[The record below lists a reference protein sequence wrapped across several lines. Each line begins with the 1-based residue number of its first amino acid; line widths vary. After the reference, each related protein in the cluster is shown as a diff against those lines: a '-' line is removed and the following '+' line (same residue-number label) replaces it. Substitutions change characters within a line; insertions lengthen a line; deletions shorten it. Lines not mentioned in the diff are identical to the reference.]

1 VSTAAPEPVPY
12 RVVYSERVRQRLLAL
27 ADVARDRGDG
37 HAFVAAVKEIHRRL
51 CLYPQ
56 FGEPL
61 FDLTREA
68 GQVWL
73 GIVRPLSMRYGVL
86 DDRRVVMVS
95 ELPVLLPKS
104 ETQDDG

>member
-1 VSTAAPEPVPY
+1 MSTAASEPVPY
-12 RVVYSERVRQRLLAL
+12 RVVYAQQVRQRLLAL
-27 ADVARDRGDG
+27 ADVARQRGDG
-37 HAFVAAVKEIHRRL
+37 DAFVAAVKEIHRRL

-61 FDLTREA
+61 FDLTQEP

-73 GIVRPLSMRYGVL
+73 GIVRPLIMRYGVL

-104 ETQDDG
+104 EAETSA

>member
-1 VSTAAPEPVPY
+1 MSAPASGPVPY

-27 ADVARDRGDG
+27 ADVARERGDG
-37 HAFVAAVKEIHRRL
+37 DAFLAALKEFHRRL

-61 FDLTREA
+61 IDLTQQA

-73 GIVRPLSMRYGVL
+73 GTVRPLAMRYGVF
-86 DDRRVVMVS
+86 DERRLVMVT
-95 ELPVLLPKS
+95 EVPVLLPQES
-104 ETQDDG
+104 PEDE

>member
-1 VSTAAPEPVPY
+1 MSDAASEPVPY

-27 ADVARDRGDG
+27 ADVARRRGDG
-37 HAFVAAVKEIHRRL
+37 EAFLAAVKEFHRRL

-61 FDLTREA
+61 IDLKQEP

-73 GIVRPLSMRYGVL
+73 GTVRPLVLRYGVF
-86 DDRRVVMVS
+86 DERRVVMVT
-95 ELPVLLPKS
+95 EIPVLLPKS
-104 ETQDDG
+104 DAQGSD

>member
-1 VSTAAPEPVPY
+1 VSPAASDPVPY
-12 RVVYSERVRQRLLAL
+12 RVAYAERVRQRLLAL
-27 ADVARDRGDG
+27 ADVARERGDG
-37 HAFVAAVKEIHRRL
+37 DAFVAAVKEMHRRL

-61 FDLTREA
+61 FDLTQEV

-86 DDRRVVMVS
+86 DNRRVVMVS

-104 ETQDDG
+104 ETQDGG

>member
-1 VSTAAPEPVPY
+1 
-12 RVVYSERVRQRLLAL
+12 
-27 ADVARDRGDG
+27 
-37 HAFVAAVKEIHRRL
+37 VKESHRRL

-61 FDLTREA
+61 FDLKQEV

-86 DDRRVVMVS
+86 DERRVVMIS
-95 ELPVLLPKS
+95 ELPVLLPRRES
-104 ETQDDG
+104 PTE

>member
-1 VSTAAPEPVPY
+1 MSADASEPVPY
-12 RVVYSERVRQRLLAL
+12 RVVYSERVRQRLLGL

-37 HAFVAAVKEIHRRL
+37 EEFVGALKEFDRRL

-61 FDLTREA
+61 IDLTQEP

-73 GIVRPLSMRYGVL
+73 GTVRPLTMRYSVL
-86 DDRRVVMVS
+86 DERRVVMVT

-104 ETQDDG
+104 GPQDRE

>member
-1 VSTAAPEPVPY
+1 MNAAASEPVPY

-27 ADVARDRGDG
+27 ADIARERGDG
-37 HAFVAAVKEIHRRL
+37 EAFLAALKEFHRRL

-61 FDLTREA
+61 IDLKREP

-73 GIVRPLSMRYGVL
+73 GTVRPLVLRYGVF
-86 DDRRVVMVS
+86 DERRVVMVT
-95 ELPVLLPKS
+95 EIPVLLPKS
-104 ETQDDG
+104 EAQESE

>member
-1 VSTAAPEPVPY
+1 MSTAASGPVPY
-12 RVVYSERVRQRLLAL
+12 RVVYAERVRQRLLAL
-27 ADVARDRGDG
+27 ADTARERGDG
-37 HAFVAAVKEIHRRL
+37 AAFVAAVKEIPRRL

-61 FDLTREA
+61 FDLRQEA

-86 DDRRVVMVS
+86 EDRRVVMVS

-104 ETQDDG
+104 ETQDSG

>member
-1 VSTAAPEPVPY
+1 MSAPSSQSVPY
-12 RVVYSERVRQRLLAL
+12 RVVYSGRVRQRLLAL
-27 ADVARDRGDG
+27 ADVARERGDG
-37 HAFVAAVKEIHRRL
+37 ETFLTALKEFHRRL

-61 FDLTREA
+61 IELMQEV

-73 GIVRPLSMRYGVL
+73 GIVRPLVLRYGVF
-86 DDRRVVMVS
+86 DERRVVMVT

-104 ETQDDG
+104 DPKGSP

>member
-1 VSTAAPEPVPY
+1 VSPAATDPVPY

-27 ADVARDRGDG
+27 ADVARERGDG
-37 HAFVAAVKEIHRRL
+37 EAFLAALKEFHRRL

-61 FDLTREA
+61 TELTRES

-73 GIVRPLSMRYGVL
+73 GIVRPLAMRYGVF
-86 DDRRVVMVS
+86 DERRVVMVT
-95 ELPVLLPKS
+95 EVPVLLPRS
-104 ETQDDG
+104 EAQERE

>member
-1 VSTAAPEPVPY
+1 MSEAASEPMPY

-27 ADVARDRGDG
+27 ADVARRRGDG
-37 HAFVAAVKEIHRRL
+37 EAFLAALREFHRRL

-61 FDLTREA
+61 VDLTQEL

-73 GIVRPLSMRYGVL
+73 GIVRPLAMRYGVFEE
-86 DDRRVVMVS
+86 RRVVMVTAV
-95 ELPVLLPKS
+95 PVLLPKS
-104 ETQDDG
+104 DTQESE

>member
-1 VSTAAPEPVPY
+1 MTTAASEPVPY

-27 ADVARDRGDG
+27 ADIARERGDG
-37 HAFVAAVKEIHRRL
+37 EVFVAAVKEIHRRL
-51 CLYPQ
+51 CVYPQ

-61 FDLTREA
+61 FDLTLEV

-73 GIVRPLSMRYGVL
+73 GVVRPLSMRYGVL

-104 ETQDDG
+104 ETQDSG

>member
-1 VSTAAPEPVPY
+1 MSTAASDPVPY
-12 RVVYSERVRQRLLAL
+12 RVVYLERVRQRLLAL
-27 ADVARDRGDG
+27 ADIARERGDG
-37 HAFVAAVKEIHRRL
+37 DAFVAAVKEIHRRL

-61 FDLTREA
+61 FDLTQEA

-73 GIVRPLSMRYGVL
+73 GIVRPLSIRYGVL

-104 ETQDDG
+104 ETQGSG